1 MVLKAKEEVMKRKLI
16 TLSSI
21 VVMSFASL
29 VGCSSSQK
37 NYDPDKKIIL
47 IELLKTLSQL
57 KYLLHIVQEILTIVN

>member
-1 MVLKAKEEVMKRKLI
+1 MVLKAKEKVMKRKLI

-37 NYDPDKKIIL
+37 NYDPDNFL
-47 IELLKTLSQL
+47 ING
-57 KYLLHIVQEILTIVN
+57 IFNTIYRIS